1 MESFRADHKVPE
13 KSFDSRARTDVPH
26 QVARASSC
34 WPLIKSACRKLAV
47 AISEE
52 NYPLAA
58 QLSSEKQCLSQD
70 LPPVSQYTFHQLQE
84 LQKGLETGD
93 VAQQYLAVRKL
104 GADHIKQ
111 TGCSAPGTT
120 ACLHTLHEAHMLF
133 CCVTCLFF
141 PCRRHW
147 RQVCPATPACLP
159 KTWLPELSCF

>member
-1 MESFRADHKVPE
+1 MESFRADHKVLE
-13 KSFDSRARTDVPH
+13 KSFGSRAQTDVIPH
-26 QVARASSC
+26 LVARASSC
-34 WPLIKSACRKLAV
+34 WLLMKTACRKLAV

-84 LQKGLETGD
+84 LQRGLETGD

-120 ACLHTLHEAHMLF
+120 ACLHTRMKHT
-133 CCVTCLFF
+133 CCSAV
-141 PCRRHW
+141 
-147 RQVCPATPACLP
+147 
-159 KTWLPELSCF
+159 